1 MTVLIRRIR
10 SGEVDLKPGDKDGWY
25 QYQVYALETM
35 LLPSRGQ
42 ECGKL
47 LLTASY
53 KKRLVEAFKAL
64 ITKRIE
70 THARQYGVAKAGAAA
85 RPSPLRE
92 RQVMPRLRI
101 EPCPT
106 FFLRTARA
114 YAFVQNLL
122 LATAGKDRLAKLRG
136 LKEGGRREPNL
147 ADELE
152 SLRQRFYGMYLVSCE
167 DIGMKPE
174 FLKDEP
180 IDPTVAKKAALDWLK
195 NLDKN
200 PDLAVDTR
208 VCVPIYVDSLRG
220 RARLWA
226 TLGVRLALLN
236 AAYAR
241 PPKVR
246 PKIGGVWED
255 VKDYQLAPAS
265 YVIPVDEFAEFESRG
280 TLTRTEFRALCDR
293 YKTKAEFLKAI
304 SVRD

>member
-1 MTVLIRRIR
+1 MMTVLIRRIR

-35 LLPSRGQ
+35 LLPSRGR
-42 ECGKL
+42 ERDKL

-53 KKRLVEAFKAL
+53 KKRLVEAFKAF

-70 THARQYGVAKAGAAA
+70 THVRQHAETPLSAA
-85 RPSPLRE
+85 PPPLE
-92 RQVMPRLRI
+92 KGQVMPRLRI

-106 FFLRTARA
+106 FYLRTARA

-122 LATAGKDRLAKLRG
+122 LATSGKDRLARLRG

-152 SLRQRFYGMYLVSCE
+152 SLRQRFYGLYLVSCE
-167 DIGMKPE
+167 DIGMKFE

-180 IDPTVAKKAALDWLK
+180 IDPTVAKTAALGWLK
-195 NLDKN
+195 NLAKN
-200 PDLAVDTR
+200 PDLAADTR

-220 RARLWA
+220 RLQLWA

-236 AAYAR
+236 AEYAR

-265 YVIPVDEFAEFESRG
+265 YMIPVDEFAEFESHG
-280 TLTRTEFRALCDR
+280 MLTRAEFRTLCDR
-293 YKTKAEFLKAI
+293 YKTRAEFLNAI
-304 SVRD
+304 SGRD